1 MATLAEPKRIVSA
14 EEAREVAEA
23 AREEQWTSPSFV
35 RELFLGNLRMDLIH
49 PYPEQNPDEVAR
61 AKPFLDKLER
71 FLREDVDSDR
81 IDREGEIPDDVVR
94 GLRDLG
100 AFGIKIPREYGG
112 LGLSQLSYMKAIEL
126 VSSVDGSLTALLSAH
141 QSIGVPQPLK
151 LFGSDAQKKK
161 YFPRLAKGA
170 ISAFVLT
177 EHGVGS
183 DPAAMETTAILSD
196 DGDAWILNGEKL
208 WCTNGTKAEL
218 LVVMARTP
226 SRTVKGK
233 EKKQITAFIVET
245 DWPGVEVVHR
255 CHFMGLKALYNGVI
269 RFTNV
274 RVPQDNVLWGE
285 GKGLKL
291 ALVTLNTGRLTLPI
305 SSVAAGKRCLEI
317 SRRWAAER
325 VQWGRPIGQHDAIA
339 QKLGTMAANTLAME
353 AVAELCGA
361 MAERGGYDI
370 RLEAAIAKLYNSEA
384 GWRIIDDTVQI
395 RGGRGYETADSLR
408 ARGETP
414 VPVERIMRDF
424 RINLI
429 FEGSSE
435 IMHLFIARE
444 AVDKH
449 LQVAGDVVMP
459 GKSTRERLAGL
470 ARSAAFYGWWYPS
483 RWLGWSLWPR
493 YAEFGRLAQHV
504 RFVERSCR
512 RLARGVFH
520 SMIRFGPKLELRQSV
535 LFRLVDVAAELFAM
549 AATCSRAQRLFE
561 RDRAAGARAVKLAD
575 LFCRQARRR
584 VRSKFNGLRR
594 NEDVPTYQFAQE
606 ILAGEHRW
614 LERDIVE
621 LPE

>member
-1 MATLAEPKRIVSA
+1 MATLAEPQRKVTA
-14 EEAREVAEA
+14 DEARDVAEA
-23 AREEQWTSPSFV
+23 AREEQWAAPSFV
-35 RELFLGNLRMDLIH
+35 RDLFLGKLRMDLIH
-49 PYPEQNPDEVAR
+49 PYPEQDPDEVAR

-81 IDREGEIPDDVVR
+81 IDREGEIPEAVID
-94 GLRDLG
+94 GLRKLG

-151 LFGSDAQKKK
+151 MFGTDAQKTK
-161 YFPRLAKGA
+161 YFPRLAAGA
-170 ISAFVLT
+170 ISAFALT
-177 EHGVGS
+177 EESVGS
-183 DPAAMETTAILSD
+183 DPAAMETNAILD
-196 DGDAWILNGEKL
+196 DDTWILNGEKL

-226 SRTVKGK
+226 SKMVNGK

-245 DWPGVEVVHR
+245 DWPGVETVHR

-274 RVPQDNVLWGE
+274 RVPKENVLWGE

-291 ALVTLNTGRLTLPI
+291 ALITLNTGRLTLPI

-317 SRRWAAER
+317 ARRWSAER

-339 QKLGTMAANTLAME
+339 QKLGSMAANTLAME

-384 GWRIIDDTVQI
+384 GWQIIDDTLQI

-408 ARGETP
+408 ARGDAP

-459 GKSTRERLAGL
+459 GKTTRERLAGL
-470 ARSAAFYGWWYPS
+470 VRSAAFYGWWYPT
-483 RWLGWSLWPR
+483 RWLGWGRWPR
-493 YAEFGRLAQHV
+493 YAEFGKLSGHV
-504 RFVERSCR
+504 RFVERSAR
-512 RLARGVFH
+512 KLARSVFH
-520 SMIRFGPKLELRQSV
+520 SMVRFGPKLEQRQSV
-535 LFRLVDVAAELFAM
+535 LFRLVDVAGELFAM
-549 AATCSRAQRLFE
+549 AATCSRAQAIYT
-561 RDRAAGARAVKLAD
+561 RDRTAGARAVKLAD

-584 VRSKFNGLRR
+584 VRSRFNGLRR
-594 NEDVPTYQFAQE
+594 NEDVPTYKFAQE

>member
-1 MATLAEPKRIVSA
+1 MATLAPPKHKVSA
-14 EEAREVAEA
+14 AEAREVAEA
-23 AREEQWTSPSFV
+23 AREQEWAAPSFV
-35 RELFLGNLRMDLIH
+35 RDLFLGTLRMDLIH
-49 PYPEQNPDEVAR
+49 PYPEQDPDEVAR

-71 FLREDVDSDR
+71 FLRQDVDSDR
-81 IDREGEIPDDVVR
+81 IDREGEIPDAVID
-94 GLRDLG
+94 GLRKLG

-151 LFGSDAQKKK
+151 MFGSDAQKQK
-161 YFPRLAKGA
+161 YFPRLAQGA
-170 ISAFVLT
+170 ISAFALT
-177 EHGVGS
+177 EESVGS
-183 DPAAMETTAILSD
+183 DPAAMETTAIPSD
-196 DGDAWILNGEKL
+196 DDDGWILNGEKL

-226 SRTVKGK
+226 SKMVHGK
-233 EKKQITAFIVET
+233 EKKQITAFIVEA

-255 CHFMGLKALYNGVI
+255 CHFMGLKALYNGVM
-269 RFTNV
+269 RFSNV
-274 RVPQDNVLWGE
+274 RVPKENVLWGE

-291 ALVTLNTGRLTLPI
+291 ALITLNTGRLTLPI
-305 SSVAAGKRCLEI
+305 SAVAAGKRCLEI
-317 SRRWAAER
+317 ARRWAAER

-339 QKLGTMAANTLAME
+339 QKLGSMAANTLAME

-361 MAERGGYDI
+361 MAERGGADI

-408 ARGETP
+408 ARGEAP

-449 LQVAGDVVMP
+449 LQVAGDVVFP
-459 GKSTRERLAGL
+459 GKTARERLAGL
-470 ARSAAFYGWWYPS
+470 VRSAGFYGWWYPS

-493 YAEFGRLAQHV
+493 YAEFGPLAKHV

-512 RLARGVFH
+512 RLARSVFH

-535 LFRLVDVAAELFAM
+535 LFRLVDVAGELFAM
-549 AATCSRAQRLFE
+549 AATCSRAQALYQ
-561 RDRAAGARAVKLAD
+561 RDRATGARAVHLAD
-575 LFCRQARRR
+575 VFCRQARRR

-594 NEDVPTYQFAQE
+594 NEDVPTYKLAQE